1 MKKLRHKLLSII
13 LSIALVT
20 TFIPSEGF
28 LTVYA
33 ADVPITELW
42 VGATQVVQSGGTV
55 TANTSGAGWS
65 FDSTTAT
72 LTLNGANI
80 TTMAHDGVTGPS
92 GSMDN
97 YFYYGIYCYGD
108 LNIVVAGDSTIDAG
122 SAAFKSNGIYVS
134 GNLAVSGSAKLT
146 AKGNWRGVNVVADLN
161 VSEAVTLI
169 GIAGGSTYDILTG
182 VYVTESITVSDTAS
196 LTGHALV
203 QLKNYGMQCYKGNIT
218 VGSNATLTAIAD
230 DGYSGDGSESYG
242 LYIGYTNTRGQ
253 VSVEGTLVAHAG
265 DSSGH
270 GYANGLFLYNTD
282 LVVSGSGS
290 VRAESG
296 EESYGGATSY
306 GVKTSGSAEITVNG
320 GGFLASGGTCAVNPA
335 TASISIS
342 GSPVFYEVSANRDG
356 SNSTECTDTD
366 TWNSTY
372 NGQFS
377 AYKYI
382 NATTFYEVYV
392 NGTQVTRVNRNDIL
406 GDGTVSYTPA
416 SDTSP
421 ARLEL
426 NGADLTTVQ
435 LGTDTELVL
444 TGENTIETVTN
455 TGEVTVSGSGELTL
469 TDSLDCGSK
478 RLTVST
484 GAELTMQ
491 GTITAGTVVNN
502 GTLKNEGI
510 MILPEATTLEQ
521 IQAMNLTVSGVI
533 KVGNLIYYNNKSYTE
548 SGNVGTTT
556 LDLSTGTPTTNVC
569 YQAGN
574 GYILWDPETS
584 TLTLNNATINTGS
597 ADAIV
602 LPQNPVT
609 VDVIGTNSIVSTYS
623 AFPCGIKSES
633 EITITGAGT
642 LNTNSIYTDDVITIN
657 ADGTINTPSITAK
670 ANFVYTKGNLN
681 AFVWDYKGD
690 NHNNMVLSVYGNYTL
705 TDHIIVWNRTGQDG
719 LTVMQGATLTIP
731 DGKTL
736 QLDAGSTITNNGTII
751 NNGTIFLPTG
761 TTVAQLKAMKITG
774 IGRFEMDG
782 KAIRVAGDEIYSD
795 GGDVTAT
802 WLILTTAPTEKTAYK
817 AGNGYAMWEPTVEN
831 DTITSGTLTLN
842 NAEIKTDG
850 LDVIILPNVP
860 VTINVIGT
868 NSIIT
873 AYSAHGINS
882 LANITIQGTGVLN
895 VEAKGA
901 GIICNTSLTIAG
913 GVTVN
918 TMADSLYGIVV
929 NNGKL
934 TVDNKSKLITNAKI
948 APFAITDTSA
958 TPKAQ
963 KDVISLPGLPRGTQ
977 IKSATS
983 NGTTGWS
990 LVQKGGTLAFDL
1002 AQDGFPNIKS
1012 AATGLLTFAYT
1023 PPAPSPEPTQTPEPT
1038 IPQQIKEKLDNT
1050 SAKPIEIAK
1059 TSNSEFKEIKAE
1071 AVLSKA
1077 TDAQKEA
1084 LKNMTEEQIN
1094 AEIKKAADAIATV
1107 NTTKISEKA
1116 KKKIEEVKKSLSADA
1131 KIMPINF
1138 TVHAEFAFPV
1148 EVSIS
1153 VDKSAYPA
1161 GTYYLYYY
1169 NEETGK
1175 VEDCGEVTVDANGV
1189 ATFTISHC
1197 SDYFISSKKI
1207 DVAASN
1213 VVKTVADT
1221 TATPAKNPKTGE
1233 RNTLGFIS
1241 IIAILSVTTLTVVT
1255 RKRKFKLVKKG

>member
-1 MKKLRHKLLSII
+1 MKKFRHKILSVIM
-13 LSIALVT
+13 SIALVT
-20 TFIPSEGF
+20 AFIPSDVF
-28 LTVYA
+28 QTVYA

-42 VGATQVVQSGGTV
+42 VGTTQVVQSGGTV
-55 TANTSGAGWS
+55 TPNTSGAGWS

-80 TTMAHDGVTGPS
+80 TTIAHDGITE
-92 GSMDN
+92 N
-97 YFYYGIYCYGD
+97 YGLFYYGIYCYGD
-108 LNIVVAGDSTIDAG
+108 LNIVVTGDSTIDAR

-146 AKGNWRGVNVVADLN
+146 AQGNWRGVNVVADLN

-169 GIAGGSTYDILTG
+169 GIAGGSTHDTLTG

-282 LVVSGSGS
+282 LIVSGSGS

-356 SNSTECTDTD
+356 SNATECTDTD

-406 GDGTVSYTPA
+406 GDGTVAYLPA

-421 ARLEL
+421 AQLEL

-521 IQAMNLTVSGVI
+521 IQAMNLTVSGVV

-802 WLILTTAPTEKTAYK
+802 WLNLTTPPSEKTAYK

-850 LDVIILPNVP
+850 LDVIVLPNIP
-860 VTINVIGT
+860 VIINVIGT

-873 AYSAHGINS
+873 THSAHGINS
-882 LANITIQGTGVLN
+882 LANITIQGTGILN
-895 VEAKGA
+895 VEAKSTS
-901 GIICNTSLTIAG
+901 IICNTSLTIAG

-918 TMADSLYGIVV
+918 TMADNVYGIIV

-934 TVDNKSKLITNAKI
+934 TVDNKSKLITNAKM
-948 APFAITDTSA
+948 APFAITDDSA

-990 LVQKGGTLAFDL
+990 LVQKGGALTFALT
-1002 AQDGFPNIKS
+1002 QDGCPYLTG

-1023 PPAPSPEPTQTPEPT
+1023 PPAPTPDPTPTPTSEPT
-1038 IPQQIKEKLDNT
+1038 IPEQIKDKLNDT
-1050 SAKPIEIAK
+1050 TAKPIEIAK
-1059 TSNSEFKEIKAE
+1059 TSNAEFKEIKAE
-1071 AVLSKA
+1071 AVISKA

-1084 LKNMTEEQIN
+1084 LKNMTAEQIQ
-1094 AEIKKAADAIATV
+1094 AEIKKASDAIATV
-1107 NTTKISEKA
+1107 NTTKISAKA
-1116 KKKIEEVKKSLSADA
+1116 KQKIEEVKKELPADT

-1138 TVHAEFAFPV
+1138 TAHATFAFPV
-1148 EVSIS
+1148 EVTIP
-1153 VDKSAYPA
+1153 VDKTAYPA
-1161 GTYYLYYY
+1161 GTYHLYYY

-1175 VEDCGEVTVDANGV
+1175 LEDCGEVIVDANGI

-1197 SDYFISSKKI
+1197 SDYFISSKTV
-1207 DVAASN
+1207 DLS
-1213 VVKTVADT
+1213 KTPTPEVT
-1221 TATPAKNPKTGE
+1221 TVTTPAPIKNPKTGE
-1233 RNTLGFIS
+1233 GNAARPLIM
-1241 IIAILSVTTLTVVT
+1241 IAILSVTTLAVVSK
-1255 RKRKFKLVKKG
+1255 KRKFKVVK